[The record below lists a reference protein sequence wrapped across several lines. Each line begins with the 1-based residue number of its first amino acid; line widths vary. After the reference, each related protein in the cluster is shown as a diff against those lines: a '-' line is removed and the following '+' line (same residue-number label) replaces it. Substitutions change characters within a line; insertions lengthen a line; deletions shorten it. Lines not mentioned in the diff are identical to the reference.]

1 MEINVPS
8 FFLITKGV
16 LIISIKSMI
25 CNDSNI
31 QIQSL
36 LLSLSLRSIFL
47 NRSLFNFPLLPTI
60 SKILHGS
67 LLWDEFE
74 ISRVEDISLGYKGGL
89 DRLDEDVAEKY
100 DPSGVASGRTS
111 QISDRYISLGMN
123 CPWLQSVIIRSW
135 DKRRDSCLFT
145 NVTTGWITPVLDT

>member
-1 MEINVPS
+1 MFHHFFNYKRCINY
-8 FFLITKGV
+8 FHQEYDLQRFKY
-16 LIISIKSMI
+16 
-25 CNDSNI
+25 I
-31 QIQSL
+31 QTQSL

-145 NVTTGWITPVLDT
+145 NVTTGWITPALDT

>member
-1 MEINVPS
+1 MFHH

-16 LIISIKSMI
+16 LIIFIKSMI
-25 CNDSNI
+25 YNDSNI
-31 QIQSL
+31 QIQSIIIIII
-36 LLSLSLRSIFL
+36 SNDLRSIFL

-74 ISRVEDISLGYKGGL
+74 ISRVEDISLGYKEGL

-123 CPWLQSVIIRSW
+123 CP
-135 DKRRDSCLFT
+135 
-145 NVTTGWITPVLDT
+145 

>member
-1 MEINVPS
+1 MFHHFFNYKRCINY
-8 FFLITKGV
+8 FHQEYDLQRFKY
-16 LIISIKSMI
+16 
-25 CNDSNI
+25 I
-31 QIQSL
+31 QTQSL

-100 DPSGVASGRTS
+100 DPSGVASSRTS

-123 CPWLQSVIIRSW
+123 CP
-135 DKRRDSCLFT
+135 
-145 NVTTGWITPVLDT
+145 

>member
-16 LIISIKSMI
+16 LIIFIKSMI
-25 CNDSNI
+25 YNDSNI
-31 QIQSL
+31 QIQSIIIIII
-36 LLSLSLRSIFL
+36 SNDLRSIFL

-89 DRLDEDVAEKY
+89 DEDVAEKY

-123 CPWLQSVIIRSW
+123 CP
-135 DKRRDSCLFT
+135 
-145 NVTTGWITPVLDT
+145 

>member
-1 MEINVPS
+1 MFHHFFNYKRCINY
-8 FFLITKGV
+8 FHQEYDLQRFKY
-16 LIISIKSMI
+16 
-25 CNDSNI
+25 I
-31 QIQSL
+31 QTQSL
-36 LLSLSLRSIFL
+36 LLSFIIISNDLRSIFL

-123 CPWLQSVIIRSW
+123 CP
-135 DKRRDSCLFT
+135 
-145 NVTTGWITPVLDT
+145 

>member
-16 LIISIKSMI
+16 LIIFIKSMI

-31 QIQSL
+31 QIQSIIIIII
-36 LLSLSLRSIFL
+36 SNDLRSIFL

-123 CPWLQSVIIRSW
+123 CP
-135 DKRRDSCLFT
+135 
-145 NVTTGWITPVLDT
+145 

>member
-16 LIISIKSMI
+16 LIIFIKSMI
-25 CNDSNI
+25 YNDSNI
-31 QIQSL
+31 QTQSL

-123 CPWLQSVIIRSW
+123 CP
-135 DKRRDSCLFT
+135 
-145 NVTTGWITPVLDT
+145 

>member
-74 ISRVEDISLGYKGGL
+74 ISRVEDICLGYKGGL

-123 CPWLQSVIIRSW
+123 CP
-135 DKRRDSCLFT
+135 
-145 NVTTGWITPVLDT
+145 

>member
-1 MEINVPS
+1 MFYHFFNYKRCINY
-8 FFLITKGV
+8 FHQEYDLQRFKY
-16 LIISIKSMI
+16 
-25 CNDSNI
+25 I
-31 QIQSL
+31 QTQSL

-74 ISRVEDISLGYKGGL
+74 ISRVEDISLGYKGG
-89 DRLDEDVAEKY
+89 LDEDVAEKY

-145 NVTTGWITPVLDT
+145 NVTTGWITPILDT

>member
-1 MEINVPS
+1 MFHHFFNYKRCINY
-8 FFLITKGV
+8 FHQEYDLQRFKY
-16 LIISIKSMI
+16 
-25 CNDSNI
+25 I
-31 QIQSL
+31 QTQSL

-123 CPWLQSVIIRSW
+123 CPWLQRVIIRSW

>member
-1 MEINVPS
+1 MFHHFFNYKRCINY
-8 FFLITKGV
+8 FHQEYDLQRFKY
-16 LIISIKSMI
+16 
-25 CNDSNI
+25 I
-31 QIQSL
+31 QTQSL

-74 ISRVEDISLGYKGGL
+74 ISRVEDICLGYKGGL